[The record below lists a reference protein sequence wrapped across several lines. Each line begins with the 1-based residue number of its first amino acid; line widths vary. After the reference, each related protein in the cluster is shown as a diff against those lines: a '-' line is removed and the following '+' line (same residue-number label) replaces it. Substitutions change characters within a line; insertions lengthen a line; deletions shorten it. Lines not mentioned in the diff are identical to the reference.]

1 MVKKKKF
8 LYCVKM
14 ATSSDVH
21 INALSV
27 ESYDDTRKCHECGEE
42 KPAEFEWMVVTCGCG
57 CGAKK
62 RTCDLCPAGSLP
74 TCDGIDHIKI
84 YRKLNKEC
92 TTQ

>member
-1 MVKKKKF
+1 
-8 LYCVKM
+8 M
-14 ATSSDVH
+14 ATQSGVH

-27 ESYDDTRKCHECGEE
+27 ESYDTKRKCHECGEE

-62 RTCDLCPAGSLP
+62 RTCDLCPAGTLP